1 MFDVFFKAVPANEAL
16 AANATIYESWM
27 QGGYY
32 AADLS
37 DEVMVISINGM
48 YPFSWNH

>member
-16 AANATIYESWM
+16 AANTTIYDSWM
-27 QGGYY
+27 EGGYY

-37 DEVMVISINGM
+37 DEIMIISLNSI
-48 YPFSWNH
+48 YPSA